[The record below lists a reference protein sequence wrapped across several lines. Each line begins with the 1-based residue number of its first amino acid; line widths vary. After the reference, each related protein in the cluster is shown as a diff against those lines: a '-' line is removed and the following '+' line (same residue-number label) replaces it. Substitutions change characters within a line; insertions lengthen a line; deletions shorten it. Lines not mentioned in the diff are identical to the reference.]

1 MDLKGLAADIG
12 LEEQDILELVE
23 LFYET
28 STSDLDRL
36 IKAMDQNDVKTVAET
51 AHSIKGVSRSLGGLV
66 LGDIVLRLEE
76 LGREGKLERAPELA
90 NRIEAEFKRFAAYY
104 ADPARFRNVK

>member
-51 AHSIKGVSRSLGGLV
+51 VHSIKGAAGNM
-66 LGDIVLRLEE
+66 RLQEIY
-76 LGREGKLERAPELA
+76 ELA
-90 NRIEAEFKRFAAYY
+90 RQIEKDANEKLL
-104 ADPARFRNVK
+104 DNVMANVASIDQELQKISAFLAQITR